1 MAAKRYHMR
10 KLTRY
15 FIGSSEFRD
24 KADAIAH
31 AKAYANKDGRTTKV
45 TIETRE
51 AGGFERLLSQSSFT
65 VPPSKRNP
73 PAGFIPCNAVKI
85 TRNRGKVEVRI
96 RK

>member
-31 AKAYANKDGRTTKV
+31 AKAYANKDGRTT
-45 TIETRE
+45 TRE